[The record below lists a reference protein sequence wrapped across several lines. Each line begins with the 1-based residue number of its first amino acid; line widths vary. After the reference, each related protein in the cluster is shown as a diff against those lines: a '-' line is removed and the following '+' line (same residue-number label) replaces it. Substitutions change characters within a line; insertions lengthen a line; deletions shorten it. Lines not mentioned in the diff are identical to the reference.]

1 MSHQNKIL
9 PSLYQYNSKQASD
22 ENKEKYQLVHLLVDL
37 KPNSPNYHYNK
48 SMTNNKE
55 NY

>member
-1 MSHQNKIL
+1 MSDQNKIL